1 MFSSTRERSARVD
14 KAIAAAGEASAPI
27 AGAGSDKGRL
37 LRWATWAVLSR
48 VLTVQGPAPS
58 GGLGGGAP
66 VGRKL
71 LIPFIDMFNHKAGT
85 KHYLTGR
92 TDGMLKV
99 PLIPTLTLPLTRTP
113 PVSLTRALSPPRT
126 IAMTPNHSHDSE
138 P

>member
-1 MFSSTRERSARVD
+1 MRQ
-14 KAIAAAGEASAPI
+14 
-27 AGAGSDKGRL
+27 
-37 LRWATWAVLSR
+37 LRWATFLVLSR
-48 VLTVQGPAPS
+48 VLTVQGPAGS
-58 GGLGGGAP
+58 GTLS
-66 VGRKL
+66 KL